1 MSDAFDLT
9 VMYAMHDA
17 LRRELAHLDRMTT
30 GADRD
35 PGQLPA
41 TAGWVLFK
49 KALHAHHTAEDEA
62 LWPVLRG
69 RLAGRPKDL
78 ALLEAMEAEHA
89 AIVPLIKAIDAALA
103 EPEVDQLGLGIL
115 IDALATGLAGH
126 LKHEED
132 AALPLVRRALT
143 AEHWGRFRQVQA
155 QLIYPDA
162 PLMLPWLL
170 DGTDERTAAKLL
182 APLPA
187 SVRTAYTAEWAP
199 VYTVLDRWS
208 PGTAPTH

>member
-1 MSDAFDLT
+1 MSDAVDLT

-30 GADRD
+30 SADRD

-41 TAGWVLFK
+41 TAGWALFK
-49 KALHAHHTAEDEA
+49 KALHAHDTAEDEA
-62 LWPVLRG
+62 LWPVLRE

-78 ALLEAMEAEHA
+78 ALLEALEAEHA

-103 EPEVDQLGLGIL
+103 APEVDQLGLGIL

-132 AALPLVRRALT
+132 TALPLVRRALT
-143 AEHWGRFRQVQA
+143 AEQWDRFRQAQA
-155 QLIYPDA
+155 QLICPDA

-170 DGTDERTAAKLL
+170 DGADERTAAKLL
-182 APLPA
+182 AALPA
-187 SVRTAYTAEWAP
+187 SVRAAYATEWAPAYTAM
-199 VYTVLDRWS
+199 DRWS
-208 PGTAPTH
+208 PGSAPRH

>member
-1 MSDAFDLT
+1 MSDALDLT

-35 PGQLPA
+35 PAHLPA
-41 TAGWVLFK
+41 TVGWTLFK
-49 KALHAHHTAEDEA
+49 KALRAHHTAEDEA

-69 RLAGRPKDL
+69 HLAGRPKDL

-89 AIVPLIKAIDAALA
+89 AIVPLIAAIDAALA
-103 EPEVDQLGLGIL
+103 APEVDPLGLGIL
-115 IDALATGLAGH
+115 TDALATGLAGH

-132 AALPLVRRALT
+132 TALPLVRRALT
-143 AEHWGRFRQVQA
+143 AEQWGRFRQVHA
-155 QLIYPDA
+155 QLLCPDA

-170 DGTDERTAAKLL
+170 HGADEQTVAKLL
-182 APLPA
+182 ALLPPRIRA
-187 SVRTAYTAEWAP
+187 AYTTKWAP
-199 VYTVLDRWS
+199 AYIAVDRWS
-208 PGTAPTH
+208 PGAAPTH